1 MHGKCRNWRLMA
13 PWNDAKITVPVKFVA
28 GDKDIGVQPF
38 GVEQYIKSGAF
49 KSNVPDLDVS
59 VIDGHHFLQQEQAD
73 KVNYEIL
80 SYLDN
85 FTTCKE
91 AYA

>member
-28 GDKDIGVQPF
+28 GDKDIGVQSF

-59 VIDGHHFLQQEQAD
+59 IIDGHHFLQQEQAD